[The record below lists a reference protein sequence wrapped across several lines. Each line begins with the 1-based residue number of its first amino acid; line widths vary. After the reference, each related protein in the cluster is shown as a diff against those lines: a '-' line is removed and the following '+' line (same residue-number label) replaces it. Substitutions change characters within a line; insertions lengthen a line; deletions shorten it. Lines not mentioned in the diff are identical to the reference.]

1 MLVPDKTKV
10 PDEPT
15 STVKA
20 PDPVIAPGTV
30 IVELLLT
37 LKVPSPVN
45 VTPLFASKFIDA
57 PL

>member
-1 MLVPDKTKV
+1 LVPDKTKV
-10 PDEPT
+10 PDVPT

-37 LKVPSPVN
+37 LKVPLPVS
-45 VTPLFASKFIDA
+45 VTPLFESKVIEA